1 MQEQQYTTIHEF
13 GGKSPDNLVT
23 IYRRSRMEKLKL
35 PPIDF
40 YQVQINYNT
49 IETENVV
56 DIAKYINGYQI
67 PMKDAAVIYT
77 QGFNPNDLVSESAS
91 LYGLEDVVTFRGWID
106 LIIKE
111 SFGTLRLYEI
121 LKYENELQNLFE
133 KTTVTRE
140 DDSKIFNP
148 DIDQRKV
155 RADIRCAFVARRSFT
170 VTEELVPEEASL
182 LKVNALRSPIEVSSD
197 SIYVPSQ
204 DKVAEIVRKD
214 NEPVKT
220 ISEEVRRYLIENNLP
235 LPETEQSINDRS
247 YHYLPYHLDSNL
259 EDDYLNSVLNHLK
272 SEPGI
277 EFYFNGD
284 DTLTD
289 FKIRCYAKRGRT
301 WKMLGYYFP
310 DFILL
315 TRNEDNSINKLVIV
329 ETKGEGFAAKFEPR
343 KHFMEGMFIRLNN
356 EKYGRDRFSFL
367 YIEDTMP
374 KEVRLQ
380 KTITEINSF
389 LKN

>member
-1 MQEQQYTTIHEF
+1 M
-13 GGKSPDNLVT
+13 
-23 IYRRSRMEKLKL
+23 
-35 PPIDF
+35 
-40 YQVQINYNT
+40 
-49 IETENVV
+49 
-56 DIAKYINGYQI
+56 
-67 PMKDAAVIYT
+67 IYT

-220 ISEEVRRYLIENNLP
+220 ISLSLKR
-235 LPETEQSINDRS
+235 
-247 YHYLPYHLDSNL
+247 
-259 EDDYLNSVLNHLK
+259 NSL
-272 SEPGI
+272 
-277 EFYFNGD
+277 
-284 DTLTD
+284 
-289 FKIRCYAKRGRT
+289 
-301 WKMLGYYFP
+301 
-310 DFILL
+310 
-315 TRNEDNSINKLVIV
+315 
-329 ETKGEGFAAKFEPR
+329 
-343 KHFMEGMFIRLNN
+343 
-356 EKYGRDRFSFL
+356 
-367 YIEDTMP
+367 
-374 KEVRLQ
+374 
-380 KTITEINSF
+380 
-389 LKN
+389 